1 MSAVIR
7 CEILGGTDIEKAYYD
22 CASIGGATSAS
33 VSCVFNGVEMFWTY
47 TTPLSEWIAEYH
59 RKIGKSCDERKE
71 ARDAKAEA

>member
-22 CASIGGATSAS
+22 CASIGMATSAS

-47 TTPLSEWIAEYH
+47 TTPLDEWISEYN
-59 RKIGKSCDERKE
+59 RKIGKSRDADKE
-71 ARDAKAEA
+71 ACDAKHG